1 MIAEAARAVGAEAA
15 AIGPG
20 IGPCCY
26 EVGEEVRRRFADLDG
41 VARGRMLDLTAVAML
56 AAERPASSSVESS
69 GLCTSCNPELF
80 FSHRRDGERTRAPG
94 RIGLD
99 YARGLCRRSRGA
111 TRFINGGT
119 RHPSQP
125 GDDPRQPRGIR
136 EHAGAEV
143 EILAATKYVRADDMG
158 ALAEAGIEL
167 VGENRLQ
174 DLEAKQERW
183 RESFTW
189 DFIGNLQ
196 SRKVKR
202 IVPLVRLIHS
212 VASESVLEQLGK
224 HGESDTEVL
233 VEVNLSGHAVRPPRC
248 ST

>member
-1 MIAEAARAVGAEAA
+1 MVEPVTNLDPATIRAN
-15 AIGPG
+15 
-20 IGPCCY
+20 
-26 EVGEEVRRRFADLDG
+26 
-41 VARGRMLDLTAVAML
+41 
-56 AAERPASSSVESS
+56 VE
-69 GLCTSCNPELF
+69 
-80 FSHRRDGERTRAPG
+80 
-94 RIGLD
+94 
-99 YARGLCRRSRGA
+99 
-111 TRFINGGT
+111 
-119 RHPSQP
+119 
-125 GDDPRQPRGIR
+125 GIR
-136 EHAGAEV
+136 EQAGADV
-143 EILAATKYVRADDMG
+143 EILAATKYVLADDMG

-224 HGESDTEVL
+224 HWESDTEVL
-233 VEVNLSGHAVRPPRC
+233 VEVNLSGEEGKGGIEPSALDDFIERCPVRVSGLMTMPPSPRTPRLHGRISRGWRNSPAARSRAALDGDEPGLARGGRGGGDDHPPRFGPLGLNRRQ
-248 ST
+248 SAA